1 MYKNDT
7 KRELEEPCSA
17 LMSLE
22 KIDTPTLI
30 STPRTLLV
38 IHKDGNITNLDF
50 SDISRDKRQGLFDE
64 FGIKARD
71 VT

>member
-1 MYKNDT
+1 
-7 KRELEEPCSA
+7 
-17 LMSLE
+17 MSLE

-64 FGIKARD
+64 FGIKAGD